1 MRDIL
6 FARRSGD
13 SRRRQNLALRATE
26 RSSYTR
32 KKGNGMPELF
42 PSSDSIRSS
51 TAPFAAFVADV
62 RKHDGLRAAIDA
74 AYRAAETE
82 WVPPLLKAAALPA
95 AAKERARGLARRLI
109 EALRAR
115 PAAGLVQGLM
125 HEYALSSQEGVALM
139 CLAEAL
145 LRIPDSAT
153 RDALIADKIGGGEWR
168 AHIGQSPSPF
178 VNAATWGLLVTG
190 RLVGTF
196 DENSL
201 GAALTRL
208 IARSGAPII
217 RASVDTA
224 MRVMGEQFV
233 CGQTIEAAL
242 HTARKLEA
250 QGFRYSYDMLGE
262 AAATAEDAARYFA
275 SYTEALHA
283 IGAASAGRGIY
294 EGPGL
299 SIKLSA
305 LHPRYQRAQRQRVM
319 EELLPRLKA
328 LAMLARRYDVGVNID
343 AEESERL
350 DLSLDLLEA
359 LCRDPDLADWNGV
372 GFVVQ
377 AYQKR
382 SFAVIAFLIDLARRT
397 RRRIMVRLVK
407 GAYWDSEIKRSQ
419 VEGFEDFPVFTRKIY
434 TDVSYIACAKQ
445 LLAAPGEVYPQ
456 FATHNALTL
465 ATVYAAAGPNFYAGQ
480 YEFQCLHGMGEP
492 LYAEVVGAAHLNR
505 PCRIYAPVGSHETLL
520 AYLVRR
526 LLENGANTSFVN
538 RIADASLSL
547 DALLEDPVDAASAL
561 DPVGAPH
568 PKITLPRD
576 LFGAGRKNSAG
587 LDLSSEAR
595 LSELST
601 ALLASAG
608 EDWRAGA
615 GDADLRAIVNPAN
628 RADIVGHVAFAGP
641 QEIADRIARAAE
653 AWPAWRDTAPADR
666 AERLMRAAALF
677 EAKAGALAGVM
688 CREAG
693 KTLPNALGDVR
704 EAVDFLRYYA
714 AEIGRDFS
722 NATHKPLGVV
732 ACISPWNFPL
742 AIFTGQISAALA
754 AGNVVIAK
762 PAEETPLV
770 AAEAVRLLHEAG
782 VPEAVVQLLPGDGE
796 VGAALTA
803 HPLIAGVLFTGS
815 TEVARIIQ
823 RALAR
828 RLGADGAPIPLIA
841 ETGGQNALLVDS
853 SALAEQVVADVLS
866 SAFDSAGQRCSA
878 LRVLCL
884 QEDIAERTLAMI
896 KAAMSE
902 LRTGQPDRLATDLGP
917 VISREALATLTKHV
931 KAMRERGFAV
941 HAPPLGE
948 DCADGNFIAPTLI
961 EIAGTGDLSREVFG
975 PILHVLRFRR
985 EDMTGLIDAINASG
999 YALTGGVHSRIDGV
1013 IDLVG
1018 KRLSAG
1024 NIYVNRNIIGAVV
1037 GVQPFGGHS
1046 LSGTGPKAG
1055 GPLYL
1060 KRLLSG
1066 APDLWPDLGLATPSP
1081 IAKKFCE
1088 WLTATGRRAL
1098 SDRCAAIAARA
1109 RLGVSLALPGPVG
1122 EQNVYSLHRRGA
1134 ILCHAGSEEAAIVQI
1149 ACALSAGNDAKLAG
1163 KAAPALFGALP
1174 RALHG
1179 SVDLAGANET
1189 FAAVLTDS
1197 EGEALS
1203 SLLREIADK
1212 SGPIAS
1218 VFSLSRKRFEAGE
1231 SWPLDW
1237 LMNEHTL
1244 TVNTTAAGGNASLMS
1259 IG

>member
-1 MRDIL
+1 MSEFI
-6 FARRSGD
+6 
-13 SRRRQNLALRATE
+13 T
-26 RSSYTR
+26 
-32 KKGNGMPELF
+32 
-42 PSSDSIRSS
+42 SSDSAHLPGSS
-51 TAPFAAFVADV
+51 APVDSAAPFAAFAADIQ
-62 RKHDGLRAAIDA
+62 RHDALRAAIDV
-74 AYRAAETE
+74 AYRAPETE
-82 WVPPLLKAAALPA
+82 CLPKLLQAATLPLATKAKAHA
-95 AAKERARGLARRLI
+95 LARRLV
-109 EALRAR
+109 EGLRDR

-196 DENSL
+196 DENGL
-201 GAALTRL
+201 GSALTRL
-208 IARSGAPII
+208 IARGGAPII

-262 AAATAEDAARYFA
+262 AAATAQDAARYLT
-275 SYTEALHA
+275 SYMEALHA
-283 IGAASAGRGIY
+283 IGVASAGRGIY
-294 EGPGL
+294 DGPGL

-305 LHPRYQRAQRQRVM
+305 LHPRYQRAQRRRVM
-319 EELLPRLKA
+319 AELLPRLKS
-328 LAMLARRYDVGVNID
+328 LAMLARRYDVGINID

-359 LCRDPDLADWNGV
+359 LCRDPDLGDWNGV

-382 SFAVIAFLIDLARRT
+382 SLAVLAFIIDLARQT
-397 RRRIMVRLVK
+397 KRRIMVRLVK

-419 VEGFEDFPVFTRKIY
+419 VEGFEDFPVFTRKIH
-434 TDVSYIACAKQ
+434 TDVSYIACAR
-445 LLAAPGEVYPQ
+445 LLLTAPGEVYPQ

-465 ATVYAAAGPNFYAGQ
+465 ATIHAMAGPNFYAGQ

-492 LYAEVVGAAHLNR
+492 LYAQVVGAAHLNR

-538 RIADASLSL
+538 RIADASVPIE
-547 DALLEDPVDAASAL
+547 ALLEDPVDAAGAI

-568 PKITLPRD
+568 PKIALPRN
-576 LFGAGRKNSAG
+576 LFGGARANSTG
-587 LDLSSEAR
+587 LDLSSETR
-595 LSELST
+595 LSALADEL
-601 ALLASAG
+601 AESAAKP
-608 EDWRAGA
+608 WRAG
-615 GDADLRAIVNPAN
+615 GDGDSRAIVNPADA
-628 RADIVGHVAFAGP
+628 ADIVGRVAFSEP
-641 QEIADRIARAAE
+641 PEIAKAVADAAA
-653 AWPAWRDTAPADR
+653 AWPAWRDKAPTER
-666 AERLMRAAALF
+666 AECLSRAATLF
-677 EAKAGALAGVM
+677 EARLGELAGLM

-714 AEIGRDFS
+714 TQVGGDFS
-722 NATHKPLGVV
+722 NATHRPLGVV

-742 AIFTGQISAALA
+742 AIFTGQVSAALA

-770 AAEAVRLLHEAG
+770 AAEAIRLLHEAG
-782 VPEAVVQLLPGDGE
+782 APEHVVQLLPGAGE

-803 HPLIAGVLFTGS
+803 HPQVAGILFTGS

-823 RALAR
+823 RALAQ
-828 RLGADGAPIPLIA
+828 RLGASGEPIPLIA
-841 ETGGQNALLVDS
+841 ETGGQNGLIVDS

-884 QEDIAERTLAMI
+884 QDDIAERTLTML

-902 LRTGQPDRLATDLGP
+902 LTVGKPGKLSTDIGP
-917 VISREALATLTKHV
+917 VISREALATLTGHV
-931 KAMRERGFAV
+931 LAMRGRGFPV
-941 HAPPLGE
+941 HAPALGE
-948 DCADGNFIAPTLI
+948 DCANGNFIAPSLI
-961 EIAGTGDLSREVFG
+961 EINAVSDLSREVFG
-975 PILHVLRFRR
+975 PVLHVLRFRR
-985 EDMTGLIDAINASG
+985 DRLPALIDELNSSG

-1013 IDLVG
+1013 IDLVVA
-1018 KRLSAG
+1018 RLGAG

-1060 KRLLSG
+1060 KRLLSA
-1066 APDLWPDLGLATPSP
+1066 APPLWPNLGRAAPNAAAT
-1081 IAKKFCE
+1081 KFCE
-1088 WLTATGRRAL
+1088 GLAAAGRRTLAERCASVVAL
-1098 SDRCAAIAARA
+1098 SRF
-1109 RLGVSLALPGPVG
+1109 GVSVELPGPVG
-1122 EQNVYSLHRRGA
+1122 EQNTYTLHRRGVV
-1134 ILCHAGSEEAAIVQI
+1134 LCHAASEDAAMVQI
-1149 ACALSAGNDAKLAG
+1149 AAALGTGNDVLLAG
-1163 KAAPALFGALP
+1163 GAAQATFDTLP
-1174 RALHG
+1174 RALHANI
-1179 SVDLAGANET
+1179 SVAGKRN
-1189 FAAVLTDS
+1189 FDVVLTDC
-1197 EGEALS
+1197 EGEALLNLS
-1203 SLLREIADK
+1203 KEVAGK
-1212 SGPIAS
+1212 GGPIAS
-1218 VFSLSRKRFEAGE
+1218 IFSVSPARFQAGE
-1231 SWPLDW
+1231 NWPLDW
-1237 LMNEHTL
+1237 LLNERTV